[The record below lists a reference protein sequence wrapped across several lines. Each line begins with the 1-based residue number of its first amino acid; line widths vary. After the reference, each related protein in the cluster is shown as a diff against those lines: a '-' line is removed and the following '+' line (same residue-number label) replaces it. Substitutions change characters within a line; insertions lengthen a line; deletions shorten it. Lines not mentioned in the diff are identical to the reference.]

1 MKLKMFGAKLP
12 CQSLINQLQIDQKY
26 AVLQRAARRF
36 LRRGGGT

>member
-1 MKLKMFGAKLP
+1 MKLKMFGAKPP
-12 CQSLINQLQIDQKY
+12 CQSMINQLQIEKY